1 VTDPLDNIRRVLDT
15 LGKGLDAAA
24 SALTLTDRA
33 AGMVGRGGP
42 RWHLWRALRLRI
54 RAVNAEA
61 RRAPA
66 VKVAA
71 LRTRAALHIETA
83 ARLAGPSAR
92 VIAADGAT
100 LAALHLGIEPLA

>member
-1 VTDPLDNIRRVLDT
+1 MTDPINTTARVLDT
-15 LGKGLDAAA
+15 LGKGLDSAS

-66 VKVAA
+66 RKVTAM
-71 LRTRAALHIETA
+71 RVRAALHLEA
-83 ARLAGPSAR
+83 SARLAAPRAR
-92 VIAADGAT
+92 VVAADGAT
-100 LAALHLGIEPLA
+100 LAALHIGIEPLA